1 MSKIY
6 LRIHKLLIIN
16 DIQNRKILTFLR
28 AENKLVT
35 SAGTLARLL
44 LIF

>member
-6 LRIHKLLIIN
+6 LRTHKLLIIN
-16 DIQNRKILTFLR
+16 NIQNRKILTFLR

-35 SAGTLARLL
+35 SMGTLARLFP
-44 LIF
+44 IS